1 MPAPAEP
8 VRVADDSD
16 ALASLEDRI
25 LRAVE
30 LVNQLRKEKEAAEA
44 RAQALVADKSAASRS
59 IEELEVENAVL
70 KEELET
76 LREERKHVRMR
87 IEKLLGQMDSLA
99 G

>member
-8 VRVADDSD
+8 VRAVDESD
-16 ALASLEDRI
+16 ALASLEERI

-44 RAQALVADKSAASRS
+44 RAQALATDKSAASKN

-70 KEELET
+70 KEELEA
-76 LREERKHVRMR
+76 LREERKHVRAR

>member
-30 LVNQLRKEKEAAEA
+30 LVNQLRKEKEAADT
-44 RAQALVADKSAASRS
+44 RAQALAADKSAASKS

-70 KEELET
+70 KEELEA